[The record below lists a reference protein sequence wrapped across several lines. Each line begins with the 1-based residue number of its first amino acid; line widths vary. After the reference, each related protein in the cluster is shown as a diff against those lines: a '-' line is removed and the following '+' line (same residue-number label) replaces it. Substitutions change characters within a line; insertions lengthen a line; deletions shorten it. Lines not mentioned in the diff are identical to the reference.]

1 MESSVQYEKIPDC
14 LRRIFFIYIMLKVQ
28 MTLLINS
35 NMMMGRM
42 KNNPDGEEARTF
54 LRYFV

>member
-42 KNNPDGEEARTF
+42 KNNPDKN
-54 LRYFV
+54 